1 MIRICIEQILFITS
15 LPHKEKIMGRF
26 DQDFSSKISAGTLNV
41 LIIDDSALVRQ
52 IMTDVLSQAGGI
64 NIRVA
69 ADPLIAMDM
78 MKQSRPD
85 VIVLDLVM
93 PRMDGLTFLRKLM
106 AENPIPVVVCS
117 ELVGRG
123 TNEAIKALEMGAV
136 EVIAKPKI
144 GVSKF
149 IEESAMVLVDTV
161 RAAASSRLKARS
173 SFLNGSQQKPAA
185 SVAPPK
191 PPTVSSG
198 FSSDKIIALG
208 ASTGGTD
215 ALKLILEALPA
226 DAPGIV
232 IVQHM
237 PEMFTA
243 AFAQR
248 LNQSC
253 AIEVKEAA
261 NGDRVTAGR
270 ALIAPGNY
278 HMMLRRSGSSYTV
291 EVTGGALV
299 SRHRPSVDVLFRSVA
314 QAAGTKAIGAILTGM
329 GSDGSMGLLEMKKA
343 GAVTAAQDEASCVV
357 FGMPKE
363 AISRGAADHV
373 ISLGMMPG
381 FLMKKAR

>member
-1 MIRICIEQILFITS
+1 MIMS
-15 LPHKEKIMGRF
+15 RF
-26 DQDFSSKISAGTLNV
+26 DQDVKTIPGTNKLNV

-69 ADPLIAMDM
+69 ADPLIAMEL

-93 PRMDGLTFLRKLM
+93 PRMDGMTFLRKLM

-161 RAAASSRLKARS
+161 RAAASSRLKARA
-173 SFLNGSQQKPAA
+173 SFLNTSQQRPAVSA
-185 SVAPPK
+185 APPK
-191 PPTVSSG
+191 PHTPTVG

-261 NGDRVTAGR
+261 NGDRVVAGR

-278 HMMLRRSGSSYTV
+278 HMILRRSGSAYTV

-314 QAAGTKAIGAILTGM
+314 QVAGAKAVGAILTGM
-329 GSDGSMGLLEMKKA
+329 GSDGSTGLLEMKKA
-343 GAVTAAQDEASCVV
+343 GAVTVAQDETSCVV

-363 AISRGAADHV
+363 AIARGAADHV
-373 ISLGMMPG
+373 VSLGMIPG